1 MATVNYIVTTQ
12 QGFLHPD
19 GPSGPGVLGGIYF
32 LDGQEYDSI
41 NANRGDVLV
50 FDLSDP
56 SNSGHEFRFT
66 TDSTD
71 AYAEAWTPGVLIEG
85 FAGNPGAR
93 VTFTIPSDAPDLM
106 SVYCVSHGIRM
117 GFDINLS
124 GTGGIEGVFEY
135 DVTVVSG
142 ALYGGGVGNV
152 YLLNGGRVFNLDI
165 IRGNRYI
172 FDQTD
177 SSNIG
182 HELQFMYEGTEGSG
196 LFNLEW
202 EAGVRTNGGTPGVD
216 RILTFQVPRNA
227 PTDMLYTCDAH
238 GQGMGGELLLT
249 GNNGDTVENPADLV
263 VIGEYSNPTITNV
276 TFGQQY
282 YDGSLRYNQTLHR
295 YEFFSEELGWVQT
308 TYAPTVT
315 SVTGQVL
322 NGELNSVIIDGGG
335 FDSNMTVEI
344 VSIDDLYTPLSNPI
358 TFTFVNEGRLT
369 ATIDAR
375 SPYPLQDGTGQLLEA
390 IRFRMTSGITNARA
404 VSGEVE
410 IDRDP
415 EFGVAPL
422 TVLGRFS
429 VNGEGVGNTQDVENP
444 VVLSAIDP
452 DDDDAIIEFEVA
464 PNTMGFGTN
473 RNLAS
478 DGTTIG
484 GRNLGSTTTDPNVQ
498 NSNFSVFFE
507 YQEPNQ
513 GILRG
518 AVNPWSNGG
527 PGHPDYG
534 QNFGTSVRYPGT
546 LEADHDLTV
555 RAVSTAPDGR
565 QTSQD
570 ETFKMKVITPW
581 KYISNISHHF
591 VFGGYIGAESW
602 RVVHKCTASTDTT
615 VSLGIQL
622 AGNGVTTPNA
632 NRSGARYSS
641 EVVSR
646 WSAQMMILGS
656 ARFGGVAG
664 DANDQATENY
674 NMVTETAYGLTTS
687 VMSGKRYDNQGWSY
701 DHAQKGYA
709 QGGYHPDTGMLNST
723 DKINLSTGTRETV
736 IAQPGGYTSSYG
748 GASVFGPVFGTMNQA
763 GRASTTPDGGF
774 YFTFATDT
782 PYGGNFQELIN
793 AGLTGAVG
801 KALTCWQDRNY
812 WLGYNTVDTVWY
824 GDQSTTTYGVAPFV
838 QTLNNGEGN
847 CSGGLAHGYSLGAYN
862 GVQNNHAD
870 RINYAT
876 ETCVRVAS
884 ADTTGNAGT
893 SSSAVGWVEL

>member
-1 MATVNYIVTTQ
+1 MATINYIVTTQ
-12 QGFLHPD
+12 QGYLHPD

-41 NANRGDVLV
+41 NANRGDTLV

-56 SNSGHEFRFT
+56 SNAGHEFRFT

-71 AYAEAWTPGVLIEG
+71 EYNQAYTPGVRIEG
-85 FAGNPGAR
+85 FAGQPGAY
-93 VTFTIPSDAPDLM
+93 VSITIPSDAPDL

-117 GFDINLS
+117 GFDIAMS
-124 GTGGIEGVFEY
+124 GTAGVEGQLDY
-135 DVTVVSG
+135 TVTVVSG
-142 ALYGGGVGNV
+142 TLYGGGTGNV
-152 YLLNGGRVFNLDI
+152 FLLNGGRVFDLAI
-165 IRGNRYI
+165 TRGNRYV

-177 SSNIG
+177 ASNIG
-182 HELQFMYEGTEGSG
+182 HELEFMYEAVEGSG

-202 EAGVRTNGGTPGVD
+202 TAGVTNNGGTAGVD

-227 PTDMLYTCDAH
+227 PDDMLYTCDAH
-238 GQGMGGELLLT
+238 GSGMGGELSLT
-249 GNNGDTVENPADLV
+249 GLNGDTIENPADNV
-263 VIGEYSNPTITNV
+263 YTGDYANPTIDSV

-282 YDGSLRYNQTLHR
+282 YDGALRYNQDLSR

-315 SVTGQVL
+315 SVTGNVL
-322 NGELNSVIIDGGG
+322 DGELNSITVDGGG
-335 FDSNMTVEI
+335 FDPNMTVQI
-344 VSIDDLYTPLSNPI
+344 VDIDDLYTPLNNPI
-358 TFTFVNEGRLT
+358 TFTYVNTGRFT

-375 SPYPLQDGTGQLLEA
+375 PPYSLQDGTGNILEA
-390 IRFRMTSGITNARA
+390 IRFRLTSGITNARA
-404 VSGEVE
+404 VSGEIE

-422 TVLGRFS
+422 TVLGRFF
-429 VNGEGVGNTQDVENP
+429 VNTNAVGDTTDVENP
-444 VVLSAIDP
+444 VTLSAVDP
-452 DDDDAIIEFEVA
+452 DDTDATITFAVA

-473 RNLAS
+473 RNLS
-478 DGTTIG
+478 TDGTTVG
-484 GRNLGSTTTDPNVQ
+484 GRTLGSTTTDPNTQ
-498 NSNFSVFFE
+498 NSDFSVFFD
-507 YQEPNQ
+507 YQAPNQ
-513 GILRG
+513 GIMKG

-534 QNFGTSVRYPGT
+534 LNIGSSVRYPGT

-555 RAVSTAPDGR
+555 RASSSTPDGR
-565 QTSQD
+565 LTTQD
-570 ETFKMKVITPW
+570 ETFRMKVITPW
-581 KYISNISHHF
+581 KYISNISHHY
-591 VFGGYIGAESW
+591 VMGGYIGAESW
-602 RVVHKCTASTDTT
+602 RVVHRCTASTDTT
-615 VSLGIQL
+615 VSLGAQL
-622 AGNGVTTPNA
+622 HNNGVTSPNA

-641 EVVSR
+641 EAVNR
-646 WSAQMMILGS
+646 WSGNAIILG
-656 ARFGGVAG
+656 AGRFGAVAG
-664 DANDQATENY
+664 DANDRGTQNY
-674 NMVTETAYGLTTS
+674 NMITETAYGFTTS
-687 VMSGKRYDNQGWSY
+687 VMSAQRYDCQGWSY

-709 QGGYHPDTGMLNST
+709 QGGYHPDVGMIQST
-723 DKINLSTGTRETV
+723 DKINLATGTRETV
-736 IAQPGGYTSSYG
+736 ISSPGGYSNSYG
-748 GASVFGPVFGTMNQA
+748 GASVFGETFGTMNQA
-763 GRASTTPDGGF
+763 GRNSTTPDGGF

-782 PYGGNFQELIN
+782 PYGGNFQDLIN

-801 KALTCWQDRNY
+801 KALTTWQNRNY

-862 GVQNNHAD
+862 GTQNNHAD

-884 ADTTGNAGT
+884 ADTTGNTGT
-893 SSSAVGWVEL
+893 SSAAVGWVEK